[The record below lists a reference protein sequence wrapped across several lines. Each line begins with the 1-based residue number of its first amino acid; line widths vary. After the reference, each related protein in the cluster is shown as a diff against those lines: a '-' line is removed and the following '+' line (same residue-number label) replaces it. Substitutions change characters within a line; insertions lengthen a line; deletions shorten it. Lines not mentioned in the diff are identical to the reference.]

1 MIRQLMHRLEALEE
15 RVNLNSRNSSK
26 PPSSDGPGTPNRPSR
41 AKSGK
46 RLGGQPGHKGSF
58 RAMVPQTEVSHVIEC
73 FPPTQCNACGS
84 DVEVDDDKAM
94 RHQVFE
100 LPEVK
105 PIVSEYVR
113 LRGICSGCG
122 RKHHGALPA
131 GVPSGQLGPRALALV
146 GTLAGQF
153 HLTQRKVQAVLSHI
167 MGIHFSL
174 GTVSQAHGL
183 VSQALDKPVAQ
194 LHAELQHAPV
204 CHADETRHQSHKHT
218 MWMWVLL
225 SNWGVRFR
233 IDPSR
238 GQLAAKLIL
247 GNQPGFVTVSDRYAG
262 YNHLAPE
269 QRQVC
274 WAHLLRD
281 FERIAARSG
290 LAGRIGKRLLG
301 YGCLLFRW
309 REQQKDARH
318 FAWLQKRIRSQL
330 QLGGTQTQCS
340 RTANTCANLMKMWPA
355 LWTFLHNP
363 LVPPTNN
370 AAERALRDYVVKR
383 KLSYCTRS
391 KRGMEFTER
400 IFSTVQTCK
409 MQTRVAY
416 DFIHTAIQSWIGG
429 VRPPSLVPEHI
440 HLHHPA

>member
-1 MIRQLMHRLEALEE
+1 MIRQLMDRLAALEE

-26 PPSSDGPGTPNRPSR
+26 PPSSDGPGTPTRPGR

-46 RLGGQPGHKGSF
+46 PLGGQPGHKGSF
-58 RAMVPQTEVSHVIEC
+58 RAMVPQTDVSHLIEC
-73 FPPTQCNACGS
+73 LPPAQCDACGS
-84 DVEVDDDKAM
+84 SVEPDGDKPM

-122 RKHHGALPA
+122 RKHHAALPA

-167 MGIHFSL
+167 MGVHFSL
-174 GTVSQAHGL
+174 GAVSQAHGL

-218 MWMWVLL
+218 MWMWVLV
-225 SNWGVRFR
+225 SDWGVRFR

-247 GNQPGFVTVSDRYAG
+247 GNRPGFVTVSDRYAG
-262 YNHLAPE
+262 YNHLVPE

-290 LAGRIGKRLLG
+290 LGGRIGKRLLG

-318 FAWLQKRIRSQL
+318 FTWLQKRLRAQL
-330 QLGGTQTQCS
+330 ELGSTQTQCS
-340 RTANTCANLMKMWPA
+340 RTANTCANLLKMWPA

-370 AAERALRDYVVKR
+370 AAERALRDYVIKR

-391 KRGMEFTER
+391 KRGMDFTER

-416 DFIHTAIQSWIGG
+416 EFIHTAVQSWIGG
-429 VRPPSLVPEHI
+429 IRPPSLVPEHI